1 MVPFELRFIS
11 VIQNGRGILSFEHT
25 FRGLSASAFESL
37 VNFFQTL
44 PVSFQPSAAFFTSQK
59 QLENQEI
66 IGT

>member
-44 PVSFQPSAAFFTSQK
+44 PVSFQPSLPVKSSWRIK
-59 QLENQEI
+59 KSSVLE
-66 IGT
+66 